1 MLMIAMGR
9 EMGHEACGETA
20 LQLLSSRR
28 WRGWGGAEGCSMRMA
43 GVANS
48 DRKPRC
54 KQKSRSQVR

>member
-28 WRGWGGAEGCSMRMA
+28 WRGSGVGGAEGCSMRMA
-43 GVANS
+43 GVAN
-48 DRKPRC
+48 
-54 KQKSRSQVR
+54 